1 MTTEDRIL
9 KLKRKLEK
17 KRGCK
22 LNPALS
28 LEEIQNV
35 EETYDITLPED
46 YRQFLLLAGN
56 GGIIPPFTEECNELL
71 PFPTNPQ
78 RLERLKTPFTL
89 EKSELWEEDTE
100 EDGQDFDADERMV
113 CSGVGLI
120 PLTQDETDEYGD
132 WLLVVN
138 GPAKGNVWIS
148 TPMGI
153 IRLTDC
159 GFLDWLELHLDKKL
173 QRRVKK
179 AITEHRKQQRKEKH
193 SSKAPEN
200 DITLAKKIV
209 KKVQKYGFQW
219 NPPISMEEVRAFE
232 EKHNV
237 TLPVEYV
244 QFITEVADGGR
255 DVGDELIWIMHS
267 LHEFDGMEGLSKLFP
282 FQSQADCDKVPI
294 KEYRPWLKKSVWDN
308 WSLYFPDCSL
318 PEQISDTWLIKQH
331 AVLNGALP
339 LITYKNCKNKNLS
352 SQYILVLNGE
362 FQGNVWIINAF
373 DYAANYFDGF
383 LNSFLSTIG

>member
-1 MTTEDRIL
+1 MTTEDL
-9 KLKRKLEK
+9 VLALKRKLEK

-22 LNPALS
+22 LNPTLS

-35 EETYDITLPED
+35 EETYGITLPED

-56 GGIIPPFTEECNELL
+56 GGIIPSFTEECNELL

-179 AITEHRKQQRKEKH
+179 AITEHRKQQRKEKR

-200 DITLAKKIV
+200 DITLAKKVV
-209 KKVQKYGFQW
+209 KKVQKYGYQW

-255 DVGDELIWIMHS
+255 YEGRESAWIMHS
-267 LHEFDGMEGLSKLFP
+267 LHEFDDMDSLPIPFP
-282 FQSQADCDKVPI
+282 FQSQTDCDKVPI
-294 KEYRPWLKKSVWDN
+294 DKYRLWSEPSVWDD

-318 PEQISDTWLIKQH
+318 PEQISDTWLRKQH
-331 AVLNGALP
+331 AVLSGALP
-339 LITYKNCKNKNLS
+339 LITHVDKQNEDLS

-362 FQGNVWIINAF
+362 FQGNIWITNPFRYHPNFF
-373 DYAANYFDGF
+373 DSFFNY
-383 LNSFLSTIG
+383 FLSTIG